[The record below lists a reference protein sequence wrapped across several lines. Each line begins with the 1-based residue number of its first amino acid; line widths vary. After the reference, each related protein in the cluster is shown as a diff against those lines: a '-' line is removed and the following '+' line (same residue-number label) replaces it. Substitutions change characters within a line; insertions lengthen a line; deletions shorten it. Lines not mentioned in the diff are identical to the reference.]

1 MGIEQHHF
9 VISGH
14 VQGVGYRYSSCH
26 YARGLNLVGW
36 VKNRADSKVEMIAE
50 GDNISLEKLLIW
62 LKKGPRFA
70 KVDKVEVQQLSA
82 TGEFTEFRIR

>member
-9 VISGH
+9 IISGH

-26 YARGLNLVGW
+26 YAQSLALLGW
-36 VKNRADSKVEMIAE
+36 VKNRADGRVEMVAE
-50 GDNISLEKLLIW
+50 GDNISLEQLLIW

-70 KVDKVEVQQLSA
+70 NVDKVEVQQLPT
-82 TGEFTEFRIR
+82 TGEFTEFNIR